1 MRGRTTVMSGETAGV
16 IVETVRRKN
25 IMDKVQQV
33 NEEEMDKFRQMM
45 RDRYDAEGHPF
56 LTGSLLFHDG
66 VIAFKE
72 VRSKLC
78 RALELCYRVPIART
92 DWGDLKV

>member
-1 MRGRTTVMSGETAGV
+1 
-16 IVETVRRKN
+16 
-25 IMDKVQQV
+25 
-33 NEEEMDKFRQMM
+33 M

-66 VIAFKE
+66 VIAFSE
-72 VRSKLC
+72 VRNKLA
-78 RALELCYRVPIART
+78 RALELCYRAPIDRT

>member
-1 MRGRTTVMSGETAGV
+1 MA
-16 IVETVRRKN
+16 
-25 IMDKVQQV
+25 
-33 NEEEMDKFRQMM
+33 KFRQMM

-66 VIAFKE
+66 VIAFSE
-72 VRSKLC
+72 ARNKLG